1 MEYDSVCTDTYFN
14 IERKAITKAIR
25 TSSSAARSS
34 SHSTQSAPK
43 KPSSAQR
50 SGSTQRASTP
60 TQSRQTSS
68 APRCDTFT
76 YSSPTAKQTAPKTS
90 TAKTSTASK
99 SSQSKTSTTKTNTA
113 AKTSTAKTA
122 TTTKST
128 SAASNKNRDTFTYTS
143 PAAKTAVKLTQKGTV
158 SAQKNTKVNQTKT
171 AVKNYASNKIA
182 VSGSL
187 SKNKT
192 ASSKTEMLES
202 MKKQYEKT
210 KDPKQK
216 AAMLKTM
223 NDIAYGLS
231 SKKTNKTTDILV
243 KYDRS
248 KIKSQ
253 FEYYKGYGACYATS
267 ADNMWRVNDGA
278 VGNRIINLNDANK
291 DYGTLFGEIY
301 INTTYTDDMGN
312 EYAAKEYTGVDNT
325 GNKYSAIR
333 LQNLS
338 TEQYNNLV
346 LQELN
351 KNKIVCV
358 RVTTDPPYN
367 QKGQPI
373 DQDIVNH
380 GHTLNIVG
388 VDSSGNYLYEDVGR
402 YPEVLKD
409 RNPVTLS
416 ETSYNTTKYFEVQ
429 SGKCELWIDTTVK
442 KRKW

>member
-1 MEYDSVCTDTYFN
+1 
-14 IERKAITKAIR
+14 
-25 TSSSAARSS
+25 
-34 SHSTQSAPK
+34 
-43 KPSSAQR
+43 
-50 SGSTQRASTP
+50 
-60 TQSRQTSS
+60 
-68 APRCDTFT
+68 
-76 YSSPTAKQTAPKTS
+76 
-90 TAKTSTASK
+90 
-99 SSQSKTSTTKTNTA
+99 
-113 AKTSTAKTA
+113 
-122 TTTKST
+122 
-128 SAASNKNRDTFTYTS
+128 
-143 PAAKTAVKLTQKGTV
+143 
-158 SAQKNTKVNQTKT
+158 
-171 AVKNYASNKIA
+171 
-182 VSGSL
+182 
-187 SKNKT
+187 
-192 ASSKTEMLES
+192 MLES